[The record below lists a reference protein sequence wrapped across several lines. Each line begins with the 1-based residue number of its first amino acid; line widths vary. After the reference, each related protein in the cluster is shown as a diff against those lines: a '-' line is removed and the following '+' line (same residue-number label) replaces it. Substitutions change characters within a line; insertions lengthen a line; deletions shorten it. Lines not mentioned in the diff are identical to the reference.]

1 MGQGEFRSSMA
12 VQKGGRKGDGAAQ
25 DKETR
30 ANSQRSL
37 LVPLCVPSQS
47 WGMAEVGILDDEK
60 VPESV

>member
-37 LVPLCVPSQS
+37 FACAFVCAQPVM
-47 WGMAEVGILDDEK
+47 GDGRGGDFG
-60 VPESV
+60 

>member
-1 MGQGEFRSSMA
+1 MEQH
-12 VQKGGRKGDGAAQ
+12 KTRKPEPIL
-25 DKETR
+25 KEVC
-30 ANSQRSL
+30 L